1 MQLRRDKK
9 THSNISYQI
18 FKGGLMKSSILLSG
32 IMMGILLLIGCDN
45 STSVEDSSIC
55 GDIEGQ
61 YIVVFNEYWQ
71 EKRTSE
77 VAEEVQ
83 TFTNQ
88 FLSDYEIPTDSVIA
102 RFELVLRGFTARIDE
117 VKAKALMD
125 DYRVKYVEQ
134 NKCAKLI
141 SFLQVVKQKQVAGKS

>member
-1 MQLRRDKK
+1 
-9 THSNISYQI
+9 
-18 FKGGLMKSSILLSG
+18 MKSSILLFR
-32 IMMGILLLIGCDN
+32 IMTCLLLLIGCDN
-45 STSVEDSSIC
+45 STSVKDSSVC
-55 GDIEGQ
+55 DDIRGQ

-71 EKRTSE
+71 EERTSE
-77 VAEEVQ
+77 VAEEVR

-88 FLSDYEIPTDSVIA
+88 FLNDYEIPTDSVIA

-125 DYRVKYVEQ
+125 DSRVKYVEQ

-141 SFLQVVKQKQVAGKS
+141 SFYR

>member
-1 MQLRRDKK
+1 M
-9 THSNISYQI
+9 
-18 FKGGLMKSSILLSG
+18 
-32 IMMGILLLIGCDN
+32 LLIGCDN
-45 STSVEDSSIC
+45 STSVKDSSVC
-55 GDIEGQ
+55 DDIRGQ

-71 EKRTSE
+71 EERTSE
-77 VAEEVQ
+77 VAEEVR

-88 FLSDYEIPTDSVIA
+88 FLNDYEIPTDSVIA

-125 DYRVKYVEQ
+125 DSRVKYVEQ

-141 SFLQVVKQKQVAGKS
+141 SFYR